1 MAGTNTTTTTGIGET
16 AKGGG
21 ATGRRPVV
29 GAARPR
35 ENGRHPNARFDDA
48 TWVALFRR
56 WHAGEKAAALRAE
69 AGVSADTWTSNAK
82 RLGMRRRDLPDWH
95 PGRWMNPPYAHR
107 PDGYRHHNSRL
118 TEGEW
123 RTVFRLWALGVP
135 AGVLGAHFGVH
146 ATTVVCNARAR
157 GLNLPAE
164 RPTLEPD
171 EIAALLAE
179 APRPDAALAAGTVTA
194 GGVRIDPADP
204 EGTRAAFDAVIA
216 AAGAGASY
224 TRLRELCESKKSVE
238 QAVLAPAEKARA
250 AAAKAAA
257 AGAAGAGS
265 PVAPSSPGV
274 AEGLP
279 PPAGEELTLR
289 AAQRPPEGDWATW
302 LFLGGRGAGKT
313 LAGAMWLADMAG
325 TVGPG
330 GRLALIG
337 PTLHDVREVMIDG
350 ASGLRSLPRWG
361 TGARPVFESS
371 RRRLVF
377 PNGAMAYAFSAED
390 PDSLRGPQ
398 FSAAWADEFCVWRNG
413 GEVLALLRMGLR
425 LPLRPLHPPS
435 PAAPEGPPPPAGEEP
450 EGGAQAASARGASGS
465 APRLCVT
472 TTPRPTAALR
482 GLRAEAS
489 CVETH
494 AGTRENAAHL
504 SPGFLA
510 GLEAL
515 YGGTRRAAQE
525 LEGRVVELDG
535 ALFTAE
541 MLAAARR
548 PHGSS
553 SPKGGSPWDRVVV
566 AVDPS
571 VTAGGDACG
580 IVAAGRCGDRA
591 VVLADRSARGLSPE
605 GWARRALR
613 TAEEFGARTI
623 VAEVNQGGDL
633 VRAVLAAAG
642 SRVKLRAVR
651 ATRGKR
657 VRAEPVAALYEQ
669 GRVTHAGTFGPLEE
683 ELMAMGGPDEAA
695 ESLDRADAL
704 VWAITDLL
712 IDRVNAGAGPQA
724 RLLDWR
730 PPPSGISG
738 RAW

>member
-1 MAGTNTTTTTGIGET
+1 M
-16 AKGGG
+16 
-21 ATGRRPVV
+21 
-29 GAARPR
+29 
-35 ENGRHPNARFDDA
+35 D
-48 TWVALFRR
+48 
-56 WHAGEKAAALRAE
+56 
-69 AGVSADTWTSNAK
+69 
-82 RLGMRRRDLPDWH
+82 
-95 PGRWMNPPYAHR
+95 
-107 PDGYRHHNSRL
+107 
-118 TEGEW
+118 
-123 RTVFRLWALGVP
+123 
-135 AGVLGAHFGVH
+135 
-146 ATTVVCNARAR
+146 
-157 GLNLPAE
+157 
-164 RPTLEPD
+164 
-171 EIAALLAE
+171 
-179 APRPDAALAAGTVTA
+179 
-194 GGVRIDPADP
+194 
-204 EGTRAAFDAVIA
+204 
-216 AAGAGASY
+216 
-224 TRLRELCESKKSVE
+224 
-238 QAVLAPAEKARA
+238 
-250 AAAKAAA
+250 
-257 AGAAGAGS
+257 
-265 PVAPSSPGV
+265 
-274 AEGLP
+274 
-279 PPAGEELTLR
+279 
-289 AAQRPPEGDWATW
+289 
-302 LFLGGRGAGKT
+302 
-313 LAGAMWLADMAG
+313 
-325 TVGPG
+325 
-330 GRLALIG
+330 
-337 PTLHDVREVMIDG
+337 
-350 ASGLRSLPRWG
+350 
-361 TGARPVFESS
+361 
-371 RRRLVF
+371 
-377 PNGAMAYAFSAED
+377 
-390 PDSLRGPQ
+390 
-398 FSAAWADEFCVWRNG
+398 
-413 GEVLALLRMGLR
+413 
-425 LPLRPLHPPS
+425 
-435 PAAPEGPPPPAGEEP
+435 
-450 EGGAQAASARGASGS
+450 GAQAASARGASGS

-548 PHGSS
+548 PHGSG